1 MQTYL
6 VTGGAGFIGSHLCN
20 SLIEQKNKVINIDN
34 FVPFYDPKIKNN
46 NVKSLINH
54 KDYQLYHLDIRD
66 KGGLEKVFEQNN
78 INAVIHLA
86 AMAGVRPSIQNP
98 ILYEEVNVEGT
109 INVLDCIKDY
119 GVSKLVFG
127 SSSSVYG
134 NCDCSHPFKEDQALG
149 PLISPYAITKKS
161 GEDYCKLYHHLYH
174 INTIALRFFTV
185 YGPGQR
191 PDLAIHK
198 FTKMISDDQPIPF
211 YGDGTS
217 IRNYSYVA
225 DIINGINLS
234 IQYLNINK
242 DIYEVINLSG
252 DRSVTLQEVLNY
264 IEEGL
269 GKKALVEQLPMQ
281 PGDVSGTNADI
292 SKARNLLGYIPN
304 TRFEEGIKNFIQWFK
319 TNEQHPRA

>member
-1 MQTYL
+1 MQTFL

-20 SLIEQKNKVINIDN
+20 SLIEQQHKVINIDN
-34 FVPFYDPKIKNN
+34 FVPFYDPQIKNN

-54 KDYQLYHLDIRD
+54 KEYELYRLDIRD
-66 KGGLEKVFEQNN
+66 KIGLEKVFKQHK
-78 INAVIHLA
+78 IDIVIHLA
-86 AMAGVRPSIQNP
+86 AMAGVRPSIENP
-98 ILYEEVNVEGT
+98 VLYEEVNVQGT
-109 INVLDCIKDY
+109 INILDCMKAY
-119 GVSKLVFG
+119 GVPKLVFG

-134 NCDCSHPFKEDQALG
+134 NCDFTHPFNEDQPLG

-161 GEDYCKLYHHLYH
+161 AEDYCKLYHQLYH

-217 IRNYSYVA
+217 IRNYSYVD
-225 DIINGINLS
+225 DIVNGINLS
-234 IQYLNINK
+234 IQYLNKNK

-252 DRSVTLQEVLNY
+252 DRSVTLKEVLTL

-269 GKKALVEQLPMQ
+269 GKKALVIQLPNQ
-281 PGDVSGTNADI
+281 PGDVSGTNADLC
-292 SKARNLLGYIPN
+292 KARKLLGYFPR
-304 TRFEEGIKNFIQWFK
+304 TSFEEGIKNFIRWFK
-319 TNEQHPRA
+319 KNNE

>member
-20 SLIEQKNKVINIDN
+20 SLIEEQHQVINIDN
-34 FVPFYDPKIKNN
+34 FSPFYDPKIKNN

-54 KDYQLYHLDIRD
+54 KNYKLYDVDIRD
-66 KGGLEKVFEQNN
+66 KNELKKVFEHHH
-78 INAVIHLA
+78 IDAVIHLA
-86 AMAGVRPSIQNP
+86 ALAGVRPSIQNP
-98 ILYEEVNVEGT
+98 VLYEEVNVGGT
-109 INVLDCIKDY
+109 INILDCLKDY
-119 GVSKLVFG
+119 GISKLIFG

-134 NCDCSHPFKEDQALG
+134 NCDFSHPFKEDQAIG

-161 GEDYCKLYHHLYH
+161 AEDYCKLYHHLYH
-174 INTIALRFFTV
+174 INVIVLRFFTV

-217 IRNYSYVA
+217 IRNYSYVS
-225 DIINGINLS
+225 DIVNGINLS
-234 IQYLNINK
+234 IQYLNTDK
-242 DIYEVINLSG
+242 DIFEIINLSG
-252 DRSVTLQEVLNY
+252 DRSVTLNEVLNY

-269 GKKALVEQLPMQ
+269 RKKALVEHLPIQ

-292 SKARNLLGYIPN
+292 SKARNLLGYLPK
-304 TRFEEGIKNFIQWFK
+304 TSFEDGIKNFIQWFK
-319 TNEQHPRA
+319 INNK

>member
-20 SLIEQKNKVINIDN
+20 SLIAQKHRVINIDN
-34 FVPFYDPKIKNN
+34 FSSFYDPQIKRNN
-46 NVKSLINH
+46 IKSLINH
-54 KDYQLYHLDIRD
+54 KEYKLYYLDIRD
-66 KGGLEKVFEQNN
+66 KSGLKKVFEQNS

-98 ILYEEVNVEGT
+98 VLYEEVNVQGT
-109 INVLDCIKDY
+109 INILECIKDY
-119 GVSKLVFG
+119 GVSNLVYG

-134 NCDCSHPFKEDQALG
+134 NCDFRYQFKEDQALG

-161 GEDYCKLYHHLYH
+161 AEDYCNLYHHLYH

-217 IRNYSYVA
+217 IRNYSYVG
-225 DIINGINLS
+225 DIVNGINLS
-234 IQYLNINK
+234 IQYLNTSK
-242 DIYEVINLSG
+242 DIFEVINLSG
-252 DRSVTLQEVLNY
+252 DRSVTLKEVLNY

-269 GKKALVEQLPMQ
+269 GKKAFVEQLPMQ
-281 PGDVSGTNADI
+281 PGDVSGTNADL
-292 SKARNLLGYIPN
+292 SKARKLLGYFPK
-304 TRFEEGIKNFIQWFK
+304 TSFEEGIKNFIQWFK
-319 TNEQHPRA
+319 ANNNK